1 MKKLVVMLMMVLSM
15 VTFGQTFK
23 EAMNDPAIGS
33 VRIGGIVKDTPT
45 VTKYLITDGRMV
57 GLLTMNPNDVN
68 IILRTDD
75 PTALPGAG
83 KREFDGW
90 YKAEALE
97 ILMYQEAAKGN
108 YFLMALDDYRAY
120 LRRNGKKNA
129 QKSRL

>member
-1 MKKLVVMLMMVLSM
+1 MKKMLVVLMMMLSM

-33 VRIGGIVKDTPT
+33 VRIGGVVQDTPT
-45 VTKYLITDGRMV
+45 VRKYLITDGRMV
-57 GLLTMNPNDVN
+57 GLLAMDPNDVN
-68 IILRTDD
+68 IVLKTDD

-83 KREFDGW
+83 KRKFEGW
-90 YKAEALE
+90 YQAEALE

-108 YFLMALDDYRAY
+108 YFLIALDDYRAY

>member
-1 MKKLVVMLMMVLSM
+1 MKKFLVVLMMVLSM
-15 VTFGQTFK
+15 VGFGQTFK

-45 VTKYLITDGRMV
+45 VIKYLITDGRMV
-57 GLLTMNPNDVN
+57 GLLTTDPNDVN
-68 IILRTDD
+68 IILKTDD

-83 KREFDGW
+83 KRQFEGW
-90 YKAEALE
+90 YLAEALE

-108 YFLMALDDYRAY
+108 YFLISLDDYRAY